1 VGEWVEPVKPL
12 LRTWLDR
19 VEASEIERGKILQL
33 QTCIFPRACGY
44 EAAGR
49 KTTLDYD
56 DCDQII
62 LALRRRIERDGGPR
76 VTEEQ
81 AVDQRRRLAGMQHRL
96 GLPDVDYS
104 RIAFFLL
111 EDFIVHD
118 ENAYRALVGPTYTAH
133 FTDGSILRYS
143 PMPWINGGGCTWRWV
158 LPTWR
163 WVLPPRRKAS

>member
-1 VGEWVEPVKPL
+1 MKPL
-12 LRTWLDR
+12 LKKWLDR

-62 LALRRRIERDGGPR
+62 LALRRRVERDGGPR

-81 AVDQRRRLAGMQHRL
+81 AEVGRRWLTGMQHRL
-96 GLPDVDYS
+96 NLPDVDYS
-104 RIAFFLL
+104 QIAFFLL

-158 LPTWR
+158 LP
-163 WVLPPRRKAS
+163 PRRKDMP